1 MKAQSV
7 VFVDMMSSFIDH
19 LDDIDILVVLIQ
31 KMAKHHYNRG
41 LRAKDMRVSIIF
53 LLSCFGEITHARCLL
68 INGNR
73 FCSKCKFY
81 VIYQCFKAVN

>member
-19 LDDIDILVVLIQ
+19 LDDIDILIVLIQ

-41 LRAKDMRVSIIF
+41 LRAKDMRVSIK
-53 LLSCFGEITHARCLL
+53 LWLQHLSGFMAKITHVTCLL
-68 INGNR
+68 H
-73 FCSKCKFY
+73 
-81 VIYQCFKAVN
+81 VE